1 MYVRAHVCVR
11 ACASVC
17 ARKRV
22 CTRVI
27 NNTSRQTQEYD
38 ELVRKQRDEG
48 AEKIFRKMRWDC
60 RSCELSD
67 DPIKNQNF
75 TKPLGCFGVRNASDF
90 VQRLLPQGKWTRC
103 KECSDERKGHLGK
116 DSGHLGGNS
125 GNIPKEERAAHGRE
139 LGGNSGNIPKEERA
153 AHGAAHGHLGGK
165 HGHLG
170 GKHGHLGGNNN
181 NKTNEERSLASSRAC
196 ETCARC
202 NRLLTRAYF
211 WPEDWKHR
219 TLNTDS
225 LACKECR
232 PTPRSE
238 RMGGFADKNA
248 RASQKAADT
257 PITCKVCKR
266 SLPRT
271 QFRPTTSGK
280 YQISKGLT
288 CEECRA
294 AGKMTKPGKKRPQQ
308 NQ

>member
-60 RSCELSD
+60 RSCELSP

-103 KECSDERKGHLGK
+103 KECSDERKGLIGKDSGHLGK

-125 GNIPKEERAAHGRE
+125 GNIPKEERAAHGH
-139 LGGNSGNIPKEERA
+139 LGG
-153 AHGAAHGHLGGK
+153 AHGHLGGNK
-165 HGHLG
+165 
-170 GKHGHLGGNNN
+170 NND
-181 NKTNEERSLASSRAC
+181 TNEERSLAASRAC

-219 TLNTDS
+219 TLKTDS

-294 AGKMTKPGKKRPQQ
+294 AGQMTKPGKKRPQQ